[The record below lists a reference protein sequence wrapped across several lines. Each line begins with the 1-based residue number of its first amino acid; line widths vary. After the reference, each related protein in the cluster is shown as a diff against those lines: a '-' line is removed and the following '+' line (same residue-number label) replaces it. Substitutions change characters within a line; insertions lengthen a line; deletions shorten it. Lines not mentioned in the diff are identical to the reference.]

1 MTTQQTATQQKW
13 LSVIGIGED
22 GIAGLAPAARAL
34 VETAEILAGGER
46 HLAMVPERAG
56 QERFAW
62 GKPFLA
68 SVEQLLARRGR
79 RVCVLASG
87 DPQWF
92 GIGATL
98 AQRVDPAEMTILPAP
113 GAFALA
119 AARLGWAL
127 DDVDCIT
134 LHGRP
139 LEQLHFYLQ
148 RGARILALSEDG
160 DTPAAAAALLAR
172 AGFGSAAITVLE
184 HLGGAQERILGD
196 RADAWSHGRCAD
208 LNTLAIAVAGGPAN
222 PRVPG
227 LDDNAFL
234 HDGNITKREVRAVTL
249 SRLAPQPGE
258 LLWDV
263 GAGSGSIGIE
273 WLRADRRNRAIA
285 IEARET
291 RRQMIAQNALQLGVP
306 RLEIRGGTVPDALD
320 GLPAPD
326 AVFIGGGILAEGLV
340 ERCVAALKPCGRLV
354 ANVVTLE
361 GEAAIVQGWQRHG
374 GELSRLYVARAD
386 HVGRFHGWHAMMPVT
401 QWSLVKE

>member
-1 MTTQQTATQQKW
+1 M
-13 LSVIGIGED
+13 
-22 GIAGLAPAARAL
+22 AGLSPAARAL
-34 VETAEILAGGER
+34 IEAAELLVGGAR
-46 HLAMVPERAG
+46 HLGMVPERAG
-56 QERFAW
+56 QRRLVW
-62 GKPFLA
+62 GRPFLD
-68 SVEQLLARRGR
+68 SLDGILAERGR

-98 AQRVDPAEMTILPAP
+98 AQRLDPAEMTILPAP

-119 AARLGWAL
+119 AARLGWPL
-127 DDVDCIT
+127 DAVDCIT

-139 LEQLHFYLQ
+139 LDQLHLYLH
-148 RGARILALSEDG
+148 RRARILALSEDG
-160 DTPAAAAALLAR
+160 GTPAAVAALLTR
-172 AGFGSAAITVLE
+172 AGFGSARLVVLE
-184 HLGGAQERILGD
+184 HLGGAQERIVEG
-196 RADAWSHGRCAD
+196 RADAWQQPRCAD
-208 LNTLAIAVAGGPAN
+208 LNTLAIEAAGGPAN

-285 IEARET
+285 IEAREA

-306 RLEIRGGTVPDALD
+306 QLEIRDGTVPAALD
-320 GLPAPD
+320 GLPQPD
-326 AVFIGGGILAEGLV
+326 AIFIGGGILAEGLV